1 MDPMDDL
8 VQFLRARLDD
18 DAATATAAGGGP
30 WTDEEGFADVDP
42 WFELPTE
49 LANHA
54 LRHDPTRVLAE
65 VNAKRRMVELHAKG
79 HECSTMDQTGEIDP
93 CTWVPAGETC
103 TTLDLL
109 ALPYAD
115 HPDYKDAWRP

>member
-1 MDPMDDL
+1 VTTSMDDL

-42 WFELPTE
+42 WFELPAE

-54 LRHDPTRVLAE
+54 LRHDPARVLAE
-65 VNAKRRMVELHAKG
+65 VDAKRQILDGYAQLHTSRDRLHDTALHLQHHVLG
-79 HECSTMDQTGEIDP
+79 S
-93 CTWVPAGETC
+93 VVR
-103 TTLDLL
+103 LL

-115 HPDYKDAWRP
+115 HPDYQDAWRP